1 MQYGAFMKRLF
12 FLFLVLF
19 FFHPKDLFCAD
30 DSLKV
35 DHLPF
40 QIGEDL
46 TFKIRYGFI
55 KAGTA
60 LMRIVGMDAYKGKQV
75 IHIQT
80 TAVNVPAFRWI
91 YTVDDVVNV
100 FVDPVNLRPL
110 YFEKKLREGTY
121 KADLY
126 VTYQHEDSLATVE
139 FIRYKDDMK
148 IKKREAVPVR
158 IPADVF
164 DVLSAFYYIR
174 TQELQ
179 VGKSIFLTS
188 LEKKK
193 IYDLEI
199 KTHRKETIKVTAG
212 KFRCLVIE
220 PLLKGEGIFK
230 QKGRL
235 LIWLTDDQY
244 KIPIQM
250 TSKIVVGHITTELT
264 KMTGV
269 PEVIPARIK

>member
-1 MQYGAFMKRLF
+1 MKKLF
-12 FLFLVLF
+12 LLLLFLFLVHHSSLWA
-19 FFHPKDLFCAD
+19 AD
-30 DSLKV
+30 DSLQV
-35 DHLPF
+35 NALPF
-40 QIGEDL
+40 KLGEDL

-60 LMRIVGMDAYKGKQV
+60 HMRIVGMDSYKDRPV

-91 YTVDDVVNV
+91 YKVDDVVNV

-121 KADLY
+121 KADLF
-126 VTYQHEDSLATVE
+126 VRYQHEDSVAQVE

-148 IKKREAVPVR
+148 IRKREAVPVR
-158 IPADVF
+158 IPANVF
-164 DVLSAFYYIR
+164 DVLSAFYYVR
-174 TQELQ
+174 TQDLQ

-199 KTHRKETIKVTAG
+199 KTHRKEIIKVTAG

-244 KIPIQM
+244 KIPVQM
-250 TSKIVVGHITTELT
+250 TSKIVVGHITSELT
-264 KMTGV
+264 HMKNV
-269 PEVIPARIK
+269 PENIPARIK